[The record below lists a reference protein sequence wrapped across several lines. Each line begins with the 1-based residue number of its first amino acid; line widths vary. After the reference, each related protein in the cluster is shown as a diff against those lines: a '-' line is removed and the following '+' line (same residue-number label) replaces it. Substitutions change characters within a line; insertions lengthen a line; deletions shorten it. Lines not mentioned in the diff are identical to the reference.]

1 MSEEI
6 VIYTADSVDISLSI
20 DSENDTVWA
29 NNQQIADLFGID
41 RTGVTRHINNIL
53 KTGEVSEES
62 NVQKMHIASSDRPVK
77 FYSLDV
83 ILSVGYRVNSVK
95 AIAFR
100 KWANEILRKFIL
112 EGAVVN
118 ERRIEQVGMV
128 VNILSRSS
136 DEMVSGIAGV
146 LDRFSSGLDLLDSYD
161 HQTLS
166 KPKGEKP
173 EWELTYSE
181 ARTFINTM
189 SFNETSDLF
198 GAERDES
205 FKGIVAGIY
214 QSFGGVDIYQSVQEK
229 AANLL
234 YLIVKDHSFTDGNKR
249 IAAALFVYFLEKNEA
264 LRDATGHQVIENN
277 ALAAITLMIALSA
290 PTEKEIMCMLVMN
303 MLSTQNIKKAG
314 E

>member
-6 VIYTADSVDISLSI
+6 VIYTTDSVDVSLNI

-29 NNQQIADLFGID
+29 SNQQIADLFGVD
-41 RTGVTRHINNIL
+41 RTGVTRHVNNIL
-53 KTGEVSEES
+53 KSGEVEEKS
-62 NVQKMHIASSDRPVK
+62 NVQKMHIPSSDRPVK
-77 FYSLDV
+77 FYSLDI
-83 ILSVGYRVNSVK
+83 ILSVGYRVNSAR
-95 AIAFR
+95 AIEFR
-100 KWANEILRKFIL
+100 KWANEVLRKYIV

-118 ERRIEQVGMV
+118 ERRIDQIGVV

-136 DEMVSGIAGV
+136 DEMISGIADV

-161 HQTLS
+161 HQTLA
-166 KPKGEKP
+166 KPKGENP
-173 EWELTYSE
+173 EWELTYNE
-181 ARTFINTM
+181 ARAFIDAM

-198 GAERDES
+198 GVERDES

-214 QSFGGVDIYQSVQEK
+214 QSFGGVDIYPSIQEK

-249 IAAALFVYFLEKNEA
+249 IAAALFVYFLDKNEV
-264 LRDATGHQVIENN
+264 LQDSTGHQIIDNN

-290 PTEKEIMCMLVMN
+290 PEEKEIMCMLVMN
-303 MLSTQNIKKAG
+303 MISI
-314 E
+314 

>member
-29 NNQQIADLFGID
+29 NNQQIADLFEID

-83 ILSVGYRVNSVK
+83 ILSVGYRVNSAR
-95 AIAFR
+95 AIEFR

-118 ERRIEQVGMV
+118 ERRIEQVGTV

-136 DEMVSGIAGV
+136 DEMVSGIADSRERNHVHACDEHAFGTRMTII
-146 LDRFSSGLDLLDSYD
+146 DRDIPD
-161 HQTLS
+161 
-166 KPKGEKP
+166 K
-173 EWELTYSE
+173 
-181 ARTFINTM
+181 
-189 SFNETSDLF
+189 ETSQMSL
-198 GAERDES
+198 
-205 FKGIVAGIY
+205 
-214 QSFGGVDIYQSVQEK
+214 
-229 AANLL
+229 
-234 YLIVKDHSFTDGNKR
+234 
-249 IAAALFVYFLEKNEA
+249 
-264 LRDATGHQVIENN
+264 
-277 ALAAITLMIALSA
+277 
-290 PTEKEIMCMLVMN
+290 
-303 MLSTQNIKKAG
+303 
-314 E
+314 